1 MIIYIRLT
9 WGNIMEFKKE
19 NIKMQNIENEVN
31 NIFSILTKENNLTL
45 EDLDK
50 LFSKNVEL
58 KNKYLIQMKSR
69 AEDLYFNFSE
79 SENKVRNNSI
89 LAFLLVLVNLGMV
102 IFNPGAFLLS
112 AITLYLLLKKI
123 SRSNKKINSKKD
135 EINETCEILEMKL
148 DSFLITI
155 ENNETFIFKLQK
167 QLNAKKMQELAA
179 DKAWQEKINKANA
192 LIEKFMEDGVYPTEI
207 DSQIEQLAIKM
218 LQLDLNV
225 NYKKLEVLLLY
236 AKLKRM
242 GQLDLDAPSV
252 VLTLTKDN

>member
-1 MIIYIRLT
+1 
-9 WGNIMEFKKE
+9 MEFKKE

-89 LAFLLVLVNLGMV
+89 LAFLLVLANLGMV

-135 EINETCEILEMKL
+135 EINKTCEILEKKL

-167 QLNAKKMQELAA
+167 QLNTKKMQELAA
-179 DKAWQEKINKANA
+179 DKTWQEKINKANA

-225 NYKKLEVLLLY
+225 NYKKLEVLLFY

>member
-1 MIIYIRLT
+1 
-9 WGNIMEFKKE
+9 MEFKKE
-19 NIKMQNIENEVN
+19 NIKMQDIENEVN

-45 EDLDK
+45 EELDK

-135 EINETCEILEMKL
+135 EINKTCEILEKKL

-167 QLNAKKMQELAA
+167 QLNTKKMQELAA
-179 DKAWQEKINKANA
+179 DKTWQEKINKANA
-192 LIEKFMEDGVYPTEI
+192 LIEKFMEDGIYPTEI
-207 DSQIEQLAIKM
+207 DSEIEQLAIKM

>member
-1 MIIYIRLT
+1 M
-9 WGNIMEFKKE
+9 
-19 NIKMQNIENEVN
+19 
-31 NIFSILTKENNLTL
+31 
-45 EDLDK
+45 
-50 LFSKNVEL
+50 
-58 KNKYLIQMKSR
+58 
-69 AEDLYFNFSE
+69 
-79 SENKVRNNSI
+79 
-89 LAFLLVLVNLGMV
+89 AFILVLVNLEMV

-135 EINETCEILEMKL
+135 EINETCEILEKKL

-167 QLNAKKMQELAA
+167 QLNAKKMNELAA

-192 LIEKFMEDGVYPTEI
+192 LIEKFVEDGIYPTEI
-207 DSQIEQLAIKM
+207 DSEIEQLAIKL
-218 LQLDLNV
+218 LQLDLSV
-225 NYKKLEVLLLY
+225 NYKKLEVLLFY

>member
-1 MIIYIRLT
+1 
-9 WGNIMEFKKE
+9 MEFKKE

-31 NIFSILTKENNLTL
+31 NIFSILTKKNNLTL

-123 SRSNKKINSKKD
+123 SHSNKKINSKKD
-135 EINETCEILEMKL
+135 EINKTCEILERKL

-167 QLNAKKMQELAA
+167 QLNTKKMQELAA

-192 LIEKFMEDGVYPTEI
+192 LIEKFMEDGIYPTEV
-207 DSQIEQLAIKM
+207 DSEIEKLAIKM

-225 NYKKLEVLLLY
+225 NYKKLEVLLFY

>member
-1 MIIYIRLT
+1 
-9 WGNIMEFKKE
+9 MEFKKE
-19 NIKMQNIENEVN
+19 NIKMQDIENEVN

-45 EDLDK
+45 EELDK

-79 SENKVRNNSI
+79 SENKVRINSI
-89 LAFLLVLVNLGMV
+89 LAFLLVLANLGII

-135 EINETCEILEMKL
+135 EINKTCEILEKKL

-167 QLNAKKMQELAA
+167 QLNTKKMQELAA
-179 DKAWQEKINKANA
+179 DKTWQEKINKANA
-192 LIEKFMEDGVYPTEI
+192 LIEKFMEDGIYPTEI
-207 DSQIEQLAIKM
+207 DSEIEKLAIKM

-225 NYKKLEVLLLY
+225 NYKKLEVLLFY
-236 AKLKRM
+236 AKLKRI

>member
-1 MIIYIRLT
+1 MK
-9 WGNIMEFKKE
+9 FKKE
-19 NIKMQNIENEVN
+19 NIEMQNIENEVN

-89 LAFLLVLVNLGMV
+89 LAFLLVLANLGGV
-102 IFNPGAFLLS
+102 IFNPGSFLLS

-123 SRSNKKINSKKD
+123 SRSNKKTNSKKD
-135 EINETCEILEMKL
+135 EINETCEILEKKL

-155 ENNETFIFKLQK
+155 ENNGTFIFKLQK
-167 QLNAKKMQELAA
+167 QLNAKKMNELAA

-192 LIEKFMEDGVYPTEI
+192 LIEKFVEDGIYPTEI
-207 DSQIEQLAIKM
+207 DSEIEQLAIKM

-225 NYKKLEVLLLY
+225 NYKKLEVLLFY

-242 GQLDLDAPSV
+242 GQLDLDAPAL

>member
-1 MIIYIRLT
+1 MIIYIRHT
-9 WGNIMEFKKE
+9 WGGIMEFKKE

-45 EDLDK
+45 EELDK

-79 SENKVRNNSI
+79 SENKVRINSI
-89 LAFLLVLVNLGMV
+89 LAFLLVLANLGII

-135 EINETCEILEMKL
+135 EINKTCEILEKKL

-167 QLNAKKMQELAA
+167 QLNTKKMQELAA

-192 LIEKFMEDGVYPTEI
+192 LIEKFMEDGIYPTEI
-207 DSQIEQLAIKM
+207 DSEIEQLAIKM

>member
-9 WGNIMEFKKE
+9 WGDIMEFKEK

-89 LAFLLVLVNLGMV
+89 LAFLLVLANLGIV
-102 IFNPGAFLLS
+102 IFNPGSFLLS

-135 EINETCEILEMKL
+135 EINETCEILEKEL

-167 QLNAKKMQELAA
+167 QLNTKKMQELAA
-179 DKAWQEKINKANA
+179 DKTWQEKINKANA
-192 LIEKFMEDGVYPTEI
+192 LIEKFMEDGIYPTEI
-207 DSQIEQLAIKM
+207 EKLAIKM
-218 LQLDLNV
+218 LQLDLSV
-225 NYKKLEVLLLY
+225 NYKNLEVLLFY

-242 GQLDLDAPSV
+242 GQLDLDAPAL

>member
-1 MIIYIRLT
+1 MIETEERLET
-9 WGNIMEFKKE
+9 IEVVKRNGRKVEFDGTKVALAIKKG
-19 NIKMQNIENEVN
+19 
-31 NIFSILTKENNLTL
+31 F
-45 EDLDK
+45 D
-50 LFSKNVEL
+50 NV
-58 KNKYLIQMKSR
+58 LIG
-69 AEDLYFNFSE
+69 E
-79 SENKVRNNSI
+79 
-89 LAFLLVLVNLGMV
+89 
-102 IFNPGAFLLS
+102 
-112 AITLYLLLKKI
+112 
-123 SRSNKKINSKKD
+123 D
-135 EINETCEILEMKL
+135 EINETCEILEKKL

-167 QLNAKKMQELAA
+167 QLNTKKMKELAA

-192 LIEKFMEDGVYPTEI
+192 LIEKFMEDGIYPAEV
-207 DSQIEQLAIKM
+207 DSEIEQLAIKM

>member
-1 MIIYIRLT
+1 
-9 WGNIMEFKKE
+9 MEFKKE

-31 NIFSILTKENNLTL
+31 NIFSILTKKNNLTL

-135 EINETCEILEMKL
+135 EINKTCEILEKKL

-167 QLNAKKMQELAA
+167 QLNTKKMQELAA
-179 DKAWQEKINKANA
+179 DKTWQEKINKANA
-192 LIEKFMEDGVYPTEI
+192 LIEKCMEDGVYPTEV
-207 DSQIEQLAIKM
+207 DSEIEKLAIKM

-225 NYKKLEVLLLY
+225 NYKKLEALLFY

>member
-1 MIIYIRLT
+1 
-9 WGNIMEFKKE
+9 MEYKKE

-31 NIFSILTKENNLTL
+31 NIFSILTKENDLTL
-45 EDLDK
+45 EELDK

-135 EINETCEILEMKL
+135 EINKTCEILEKKL

-167 QLNAKKMQELAA
+167 QLNTKKMQELAA
-179 DKAWQEKINKANA
+179 DKTWQEKINKANA
-192 LIEKFMEDGVYPTEI
+192 LIEKFMEDGVYPTEV
-207 DSQIEQLAIKM
+207 DSEIEKLAIKM

-225 NYKKLEVLLLY
+225 NYKKLEALLFY

-242 GQLDLDAPSV
+242 EQLDLDAPAL
-252 VLTLTKDN
+252 VLTLTKEK

>member
-1 MIIYIRLT
+1 
-9 WGNIMEFKKE
+9 MEFKKE

-135 EINETCEILEMKL
+135 EINKTCEILEKKL

-167 QLNAKKMQELAA
+167 QLNTKKMQELAA
-179 DKAWQEKINKANA
+179 DKTWQEKINKANA

-207 DSQIEQLAIKM
+207 DSEIEKLAIKM
-218 LQLDLNV
+218 LQLDLSV
-225 NYKKLEVLLLY
+225 NYKKLEVLLFY

>member
-1 MIIYIRLT
+1 MK
-9 WGNIMEFKKE
+9 FKKE
-19 NIKMQNIENEVN
+19 NIEMQNIENEVN

-123 SRSNKKINSKKD
+123 SRSNKKTNSKKD
-135 EINETCEILEMKL
+135 EINETCEILEKKL

-167 QLNAKKMQELAA
+167 QLNAKKMNELAA

-192 LIEKFMEDGVYPTEI
+192 LIEKFVEDGIYPTEI
-207 DSQIEQLAIKM
+207 DSEIEKLAIKM

-225 NYKKLEVLLLY
+225 NYKKLEVLLFY

>member
-1 MIIYIRLT
+1 M
-9 WGNIMEFKKE
+9 GDIMEFKKE
-19 NIKMQNIENEVN
+19 NIKMQDIENEVN

-45 EDLDK
+45 EELDK

-79 SENKVRNNSI
+79 SENKVRINSI
-89 LAFLLVLVNLGMV
+89 LAFLLVLANLGII

-135 EINETCEILEMKL
+135 EINKTCEILEKKL

-167 QLNAKKMQELAA
+167 QLNTKKMQELAA
-179 DKAWQEKINKANA
+179 DKTWQEKINKANA
-192 LIEKFMEDGVYPTEI
+192 LIEKFMEDGIYPTEV
-207 DSQIEQLAIKM
+207 DSEIEKLAIKM

-225 NYKKLEVLLLY
+225 NYKKLEALLFY

>member
-1 MIIYIRLT
+1 M
-9 WGNIMEFKKE
+9 GDIMEFKKE
-19 NIKMQNIENEVN
+19 NIKMQDIENEVN

-45 EDLDK
+45 EELDK

-135 EINETCEILEMKL
+135 EINKTCEILEKKL

-167 QLNAKKMQELAA
+167 QLNTKKMQELAA

-192 LIEKFMEDGVYPTEI
+192 LIEKFMEDGIYPTEV
-207 DSQIEQLAIKM
+207 DSEIEKLAIKM

-225 NYKKLEVLLLY
+225 NYKKLEALLFY

>member
-1 MIIYIRLT
+1 
-9 WGNIMEFKKE
+9 MEFKKE
-19 NIKMQNIENEVN
+19 NIKMQDIENEVN

-45 EDLDK
+45 EELDK

-79 SENKVRNNSI
+79 SENKVRINSI
-89 LAFLLVLVNLGMV
+89 LAFLLVLANLGII

-135 EINETCEILEMKL
+135 EINKTCEILEKKL

-167 QLNAKKMQELAA
+167 QLNTKKMQELAA

-192 LIEKFMEDGVYPTEI
+192 LIEKFMEDGIYPTEV
-207 DSQIEQLAIKM
+207 DSEIEKLAIKM

-225 NYKKLEVLLLY
+225 NYKKLEALLFY

>member
-1 MIIYIRLT
+1 
-9 WGNIMEFKKE
+9 MEFKKE

-31 NIFSILTKENNLTL
+31 NIFSILTKKNNLTL

-79 SENKVRNNSI
+79 SENKVRNNGI
-89 LAFLLVLVNLGMV
+89 LAFLLVLVNFGFV
-102 IFNPGAFLLS
+102 IFNPGVFLLS
-112 AITLYLLLKKI
+112 ALTLYLVLIKI

-135 EINETCEILEMKL
+135 EINKTCEILEKKL

-167 QLNAKKMQELAA
+167 QLNTKKMQELAA
-179 DKAWQEKINKANA
+179 DKTWQEKINKANA
-192 LIEKFMEDGVYPTEI
+192 LIEKFMEDGVYPTEV
-207 DSQIEQLAIKM
+207 DSEIEKLAIKM

-225 NYKKLEVLLLY
+225 NYKKLEALLFY

-242 GQLDLDAPSV
+242 EQLDLDAPAL
-252 VLTLTKDN
+252 VLTLTKEK

>member
-1 MIIYIRLT
+1 
-9 WGNIMEFKKE
+9 MEFKKE

-135 EINETCEILEMKL
+135 EINKTCEILEKKL

-167 QLNAKKMQELAA
+167 QLNTKKMQELAA
-179 DKAWQEKINKANA
+179 DKTWQEKINKANA
-192 LIEKFMEDGVYPTEI
+192 LIEKFMEDGIYPTEI
-207 DSQIEQLAIKM
+207 DSEIEKLAIKM

-225 NYKKLEVLLLY
+225 NYKKLEVLLFY

>member
-1 MIIYIRLT
+1 
-9 WGNIMEFKKE
+9 MEFKKE

-135 EINETCEILEMKL
+135 EINKTCEILEKKL

-167 QLNAKKMQELAA
+167 QLNTKKMQELAA
-179 DKAWQEKINKANA
+179 DKTWQEKINKANA
-192 LIEKFMEDGVYPTEI
+192 LIEKFMEDGIYPTEI
-207 DSQIEQLAIKM
+207 DSEIEQLAIKM

-225 NYKKLEVLLLY
+225 NYKKLEVLLFY

>member
-1 MIIYIRLT
+1 
-9 WGNIMEFKKE
+9 MEFKKE

-31 NIFSILTKENNLTL
+31 NIFSILTKKNNLTL

-50 LFSKNVEL
+50 LFFKNVEL

-69 AEDLYFNFSE
+69 AEDLDFNFSE

-89 LAFLLVLVNLGMV
+89 LAFILVLANLGMV

-135 EINETCEILEMKL
+135 EINKTCEILEKKL

-167 QLNAKKMQELAA
+167 QLNANKMKELAA

-192 LIEKFMEDGVYPTEI
+192 LIEKFVEDGIYPTEI
-207 DSQIEQLAIKM
+207 DSETEKLAIKM

>member
-1 MIIYIRLT
+1 
-9 WGNIMEFKKE
+9 MEFKKE
-19 NIKMQNIENEVN
+19 NIKMQDIENEVN

-45 EDLDK
+45 EELDK

-79 SENKVRNNSI
+79 SENKVRINSI
-89 LAFLLVLVNLGMV
+89 LAFLLVLANLG
-102 IFNPGAFLLS
+102 IIISNPGAFLLS

-135 EINETCEILEMKL
+135 EINKTCEILEKKL

-167 QLNAKKMQELAA
+167 QLNTKKMQELAA

-192 LIEKFMEDGVYPTEI
+192 LIEKFMEDGIYPTEV
-207 DSQIEQLAIKM
+207 DSEIEKLAIKM

-225 NYKKLEVLLLY
+225 NYKKLEALLFY

>member
-1 MIIYIRLT
+1 
-9 WGNIMEFKKE
+9 MEFKKE

-89 LAFLLVLVNLGMV
+89 LAFILVLVNLGMV

-135 EINETCEILEMKL
+135 EINETCEILEKKL

-167 QLNAKKMQELAA
+167 QLNAKKINEWAA
-179 DKAWQEKINKANA
+179 DKAWQEKINKAKDKLLEKANA
-192 LIEKFMEDGVYPTEI
+192 LATKVYEEAAKENKTEEASEED
-207 DSQIEQLAIKM
+207 
-218 LQLDLNV
+218 
-225 NYKKLEVLLLY
+225 KKD
-236 AKLKRM
+236 KK
-242 GQLDLDAPSV
+242 DTDDSV
-252 VLTLTKDN
+252 VDAEYEEK

>member
-1 MIIYIRLT
+1 MK
-9 WGNIMEFKKE
+9 FKKE
-19 NIKMQNIENEVN
+19 NIEMQNIENEVN

-89 LAFLLVLVNLGMV
+89 LAFLLVLANLGMV
-102 IFNPGAFLLS
+102 IFNPGSFLLS

-135 EINETCEILEMKL
+135 EINKTCEILEKKL

-167 QLNAKKMQELAA
+167 QLNTKKMQELAA
-179 DKAWQEKINKANA
+179 DKTWQEKINKANA
-192 LIEKFMEDGVYPTEI
+192 LIEKFMEDGIYPTEI
-207 DSQIEQLAIKM
+207 DSEIEKLAIKM

-225 NYKKLEVLLLY
+225 NYKKLEVLLFY

>member
-1 MIIYIRLT
+1 
-9 WGNIMEFKKE
+9 MEFKKE

-135 EINETCEILEMKL
+135 EINKTCEILEKKL

-167 QLNAKKMQELAA
+167 QLNAKKMKELAA

-192 LIEKFMEDGVYPTEI
+192 LIEKFVEDGIYPTEI
-207 DSQIEQLAIKM
+207 DSQIEKLAIKM

-225 NYKKLEVLLLY
+225 NYKKLEVLLFY

>member
-1 MIIYIRLT
+1 MIIYIRHT
-9 WGNIMEFKKE
+9 WGDIMEFKKE

-31 NIFSILTKENNLTL
+31 NIFSILTKKNNLTL

-112 AITLYLLLKKI
+112 AITLY
-123 SRSNKKINSKKD
+123 
-135 EINETCEILEMKL
+135 ETCEILEKKL

-167 QLNAKKMQELAA
+167 QLNANKMKELAA

-192 LIEKFMEDGVYPTEI
+192 LIEKFVEDGIYPTEI
-207 DSQIEQLAIKM
+207 DSEIEKLAIKM

-225 NYKKLEVLLLY
+225 NYKKLEALLFY

>member
-1 MIIYIRLT
+1 
-9 WGNIMEFKKE
+9 MEFKKE

-135 EINETCEILEMKL
+135 EINKTCEILEKKL

-167 QLNAKKMQELAA
+167 QLNTKKMQELAA

-192 LIEKFMEDGVYPTEI
+192 LIEKFMEDGIYPTEV
-207 DSQIEQLAIKM
+207 DSEIEKLAIKM

-225 NYKKLEVLLLY
+225 NYKKLEALLFY

>member
-1 MIIYIRLT
+1 
-9 WGNIMEFKKE
+9 MEFKKE

-45 EDLDK
+45 EELDK

-79 SENKVRNNSI
+79 SENKVRINSI
-89 LAFLLVLVNLGMV
+89 LAFLLVLANLGII

-135 EINETCEILEMKL
+135 EINKTCEILEKKL

-167 QLNAKKMQELAA
+167 QLNTKKMQELAA

-192 LIEKFMEDGVYPTEI
+192 LIEKFMEDGIYPTEV
-207 DSQIEQLAIKM
+207 DSEIEKLAIKM

-225 NYKKLEVLLLY
+225 NYKKLEALLFY

>member
-1 MIIYIRLT
+1 
-9 WGNIMEFKKE
+9 MEFKKE

-135 EINETCEILEMKL
+135 EINKTCEILEKKL

-167 QLNAKKMQELAA
+167 QLNANKMKELAA
-179 DKAWQEKINKANA
+179 DKTWQEKINKANA
-192 LIEKFMEDGVYPTEI
+192 LIEKFMEDGIYPTEV
-207 DSQIEQLAIKM
+207 DSEIEKLAIKM

-225 NYKKLEVLLLY
+225 NYKKLEVLLFY

>member
-1 MIIYIRLT
+1 M
-9 WGNIMEFKKE
+9 GDIMEFKKE
-19 NIKMQNIENEVN
+19 NIKMQDIENEVN
-31 NIFSILTKENNLTL
+31 NIFSILTKKNNLTL
-45 EDLDK
+45 EELDK

-135 EINETCEILEMKL
+135 EINKTCEILEKKL

-167 QLNAKKMQELAA
+167 QLNTKKMQELAA
-179 DKAWQEKINKANA
+179 DKTWQEKINKANA
-192 LIEKFMEDGVYPTEI
+192 LIEKFMEDGIYPTEI
-207 DSQIEQLAIKM
+207 DSEIEKLAIKM

-225 NYKKLEVLLLY
+225 NYKKLEVLLFY
-236 AKLKRM
+236 AKLKRI

>member
-1 MIIYIRLT
+1 M
-9 WGNIMEFKKE
+9 GDIMEFKKE
-19 NIKMQNIENEVN
+19 NVKMQDIENEVN

-45 EDLDK
+45 EELDK

-79 SENKVRNNSI
+79 SENKVRINSI
-89 LAFLLVLVNLGMV
+89 LAFLLVLANLGII

-135 EINETCEILEMKL
+135 EINKTCEILEKKL

-167 QLNAKKMQELAA
+167 QLNTKKMQELAA
-179 DKAWQEKINKANA
+179 DKTWQEKINKANA
-192 LIEKFMEDGVYPTEI
+192 LIEKFMEDGVYPTEV
-207 DSQIEQLAIKM
+207 DSEIEKLAIKM

-225 NYKKLEVLLLY
+225 NYKKLEALLFY

>member
-1 MIIYIRLT
+1 
-9 WGNIMEFKKE
+9 MEFKKE

-135 EINETCEILEMKL
+135 EINKTCEILEKKL

-167 QLNAKKMQELAA
+167 QLNAKKMNELAA

-192 LIEKFMEDGVYPTEI
+192 LIEKFVEDGIYPTEI
-207 DSQIEQLAIKM
+207 DSEIEQLAIKL
-218 LQLDLNV
+218 LQLDLSV
-225 NYKKLEVLLLY
+225 NYKKLEVLLFY

>member
-9 WGNIMEFKKE
+9 WGDIMEFKKE

-31 NIFSILTKENNLTL
+31 NIFSILTKKNNLTL

-89 LAFLLVLVNLGMV
+89 LAFLLVLANLGMV

-112 AITLYLLLKKI
+112 AIPLYLLLKKI
-123 SRSNKKINSKKD
+123 SRSNKKINSKKA

-192 LIEKFMEDGVYPTEI
+192 LIEKFVEDVIYPAEV
-207 DSQIEQLAIKM
+207 DSEIEQLAIKM
-218 LQLDLNV
+218 LQLDLSV
-225 NYKKLEVLLLY
+225 NYKNLEVLLFY

>member
-1 MIIYIRLT
+1 M
-9 WGNIMEFKKE
+9 GDIMEFKKE
-19 NIKMQNIENEVN
+19 NIKMQDIENEVN

-45 EDLDK
+45 EELDK

-135 EINETCEILEMKL
+135 EINKTCEILEKKL

-167 QLNAKKMQELAA
+167 QLNTKKIQELAA

-192 LIEKFMEDGVYPTEI
+192 LIEKFVEDGVYPTEI
-207 DSQIEQLAIKM
+207 DSQIEKLAIKM